1 LLWNL
6 LCFTCSFESIS
17 CLWSEMSSTRKSCC
31 ALMRSGTPLG
41 SSSVS
46 RERLAL
52 RSILSEPLERLLLR
66 LLLLLDRALDSDRS
80 LDLDLDRR
88 RVRERRRDLERVR
101 EREREDSDS
110 DVSSAILQT
119 LDSK

>member
-1 LLWNL
+1 
-6 LCFTCSFESIS
+6 
-17 CLWSEMSSTRKSCC
+17 
-31 ALMRSGTPLG
+31 MRSGTPLG

-52 RSILSEPLERLLLR
+52 RSILSEPLERLLLQ

-88 RVRERRRDLERVR
+88 RVRDRRRDLERVR
-101 EREREDSDS
+101 DREREDSDS
-110 DVSSAILQT
+110 VVSSAILQT
-119 LDSK
+119 LDNK

>member
-1 LLWNL
+1 
-6 LCFTCSFESIS
+6 
-17 CLWSEMSSTRKSCC
+17 
-31 ALMRSGTPLG
+31 
-41 SSSVS
+41 VS

-80 LDLDLDRR
+80 LDLDLDLDRR
-88 RVRERRRDLERVR
+88 RVRDRRRDLERVR
-101 EREREDSDS
+101 DWEREDSDS